1 MGQYDKQLTK
11 IGETLNH
18 ITETLVALERDLAR
32 LGHGLAAVKGALARQ
47 ISPDDSAKGLAQI
60 QQLENEI
67 AGRDPRAKER
77 RQAADTIQAVR
88 LMDKHGPPR
97 QS

>member
-1 MGQYDKQLTK
+1 MGEYDKEFK
-11 IGETLNH
+11 EIGEALH
-18 ITETLVALERDLAR
+18 GITEALVALERDLAK
-32 LGHGLAAVKGALARQ
+32 LGHALAAVKETLARQ
-47 ISPDDSAKGLAQI
+47 ISPDDPAKGLAQI
-60 QQLENEI
+60 QQLENKV
-67 AGRDPRAKER
+67 AGRDPKAKVR

>member
-1 MGQYDKQLTK
+1 MGEYDKEFK
-11 IGETLNH
+11 EIGETLH
-18 ITETLVALERDLAR
+18 GITEALVALERDLAK
-32 LGHGLAAVKGALARQ
+32 LGHGLAAVKETLARQ
-47 ISPDDSAKGLAQI
+47 ISPEDSAKGLARI

-67 AGRDPRAKER
+67 AGRDPKAKVR